1 MWNRKLSSIMYT
13 LGGDFMNLLIVEDNR
28 KINDLLAVFSRQD
41 RHNVTQ
47 TFSAEEALNVL
58 SLKSY
63 DVILTDLMLPKMQ
76 GEEFVKKIRS
86 ISDIYIIV
94 ITAKIE
100 INEKLDLLSL
110 GADDYITKPF
120 SVEEVMLKLKN
131 VDKRLLATLPLIHSY
146 EKGLLKIMSLN
157 REVYVQSKIVN
168 LTKYE
173 YDLLWYLATNRNRI
187 FNRDQ
192 LIEICFSD
200 SEAFDRVIDAYIKNI
215 RRKLQDDANNPK
227 YIKTHYG
234 IGYEFVGELDD

>member
-1 MWNRKLSSIMYT
+1 
-13 LGGDFMNLLIVEDNR
+13 
-28 KINDLLAVFSRQD
+28 
-41 RHNVTQ
+41 
-47 TFSAEEALNVL
+47 
-58 SLKSY
+58 
-63 DVILTDLMLPKMQ
+63 
-76 GEEFVKKIRS
+76 
-86 ISDIYIIV
+86 
-94 ITAKIE
+94 
-100 INEKLDLLSL
+100 
-110 GADDYITKPF
+110 
-120 SVEEVMLKLKN
+120 MLKLKN

-146 EKGLLKIMSLN
+146 EKGLLKIMPLN